1 MGVEPRGRLD
11 ERCPPVPTKIIA
23 IANQKGGVGKTTT
36 SVNLAACLAAQG
48 RRILLVDIDSQANAT
63 SGLGLEK
70 MPCRELP
77 HDPVERRGDFCHVS
91 NR

>member
-1 MGVEPRGRLD
+1 MLFRSERVDDGNGCRTGEGLERGGEVPPLVMTGPQQKPRMAIVCMPGKMGLQ
-11 ERCPPVPTKIIA
+11 C
-23 IANQKGGVGKTTT
+23 
-36 SVNLAACLAAQG
+36 
-48 RRILLVDIDSQANAT
+48 
-63 SGLGLEK
+63 GLGLEK